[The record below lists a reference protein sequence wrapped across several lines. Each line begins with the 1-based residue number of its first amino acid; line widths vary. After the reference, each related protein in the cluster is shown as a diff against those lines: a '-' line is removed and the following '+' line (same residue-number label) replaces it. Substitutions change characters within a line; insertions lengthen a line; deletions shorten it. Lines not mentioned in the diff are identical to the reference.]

1 MDDMKRKLTILGVC
15 ALVAL
20 GTILTFSNKR
30 GRGRTGEATYIPVI
44 TQDGK
49 LAVQSQPN
57 WKMTVVMDRPK
68 TNTNTSSS
76 ATKAGNK

>member
-1 MDDMKRKLTILGVC
+1 MKRKLTILGVG

-20 GTILTFSNKR
+20 GTILAFSNKQD
-30 GRGRTGEATYIPVI
+30 RGRTARTTQSLVV

-57 WKMTVVMDRPK
+57 WKMTVVMDQPK
-68 TNTNTSSS
+68 TNTDSSSS
-76 ATKAGNK
+76 AAKPGNK

>member
-1 MDDMKRKLTILGVC
+1 MKRKLTILVVC

-20 GTILTFSNKR
+20 GTILAFSNKK
-30 GRGRTGEATYIPVI
+30 GRGRTAGTTQSLVI

-57 WKMTVVMDRPK
+57 WRMTVVMDRSK
-68 TNTNTSSS
+68 TNTNDSSS
-76 ATKAGNK
+76 ATKPGNK

>member
-1 MDDMKRKLTILGVC
+1 MKRKLTILGVC

-20 GTILTFSNKR
+20 GTILAFLNKK
-30 GRGRTGEATYIPVI
+30 GRGTAGATQSLII

-57 WKMTVVMDRPK
+57 WRVTVVMDRSK
-68 TNTNTSSS
+68 TNTNASSS
-76 ATKAGNK
+76 ATNSGNK

>member
-1 MDDMKRKLTILGVC
+1 MKRKLTILGVC

-20 GTILTFSNKR
+20 GTILAFSNKK
-30 GRGRTGEATYIPVI
+30 GRGRTAGTTYIPVI

-57 WKMTVVMDRPK
+57 WRVTLVMDRSK
-68 TNTNTSSS
+68 TNTNASSS
-76 ATKAGNK
+76 ATNSGNK

>member
-1 MDDMKRKLTILGVC
+1 MKRKLTILGVC

-20 GTILTFSNKR
+20 GTILAFSNKQ
-30 GRGRTGEATYIPVI
+30 GRGTAGTTQSLIV

-57 WKMTVVMDRPK
+57 WRMTVVMDRPK
-68 TNTNTSSS
+68 TNTNASSS
-76 ATKAGNK
+76 ATKPGNQ